1 MRIGIEFAKTG
12 PAKFISHLDLQR
24 AFSRAIRRSGQPVK
38 LSQGFN
44 PHYIVSFASALALGT
59 ESESECVEMATT
71 KEVSVE
77 TFLAEL
83 HKALPPGLRAK
94 RAVRLGDK
102 APKLM
107 AAVRE
112 AEYTVFIQ
120 NADLEKINF
129 AVCDIIS
136 QTEIN
141 AVKMSKGKQKSFN
154 MRSMIISL
162 KLDGDVLR
170 MRLAAAPTG
179 SLKPDYVIDELKKRA
194 GAFSCRI
201 VRTGLFTHVDDK
213 AMDLLT
219 ACKSVE

>member
-12 PAKFISHLDLQR
+12 AAKFISHLDLQR

-44 PHYIVSFASALALGT
+44 PHYIMSFASALALGT
-59 ESESECVEMATT
+59 ESECECVEIATT
-71 KEVSVE
+71 IEVPVD

-112 AEYTVFIQ
+112 AEYSVFLQ

-141 AVKMSKGKQKSFN
+141 AVKMSKGKKKLFD

-162 KLDGDVLR
+162 NMDQDILR

-179 SLKPDYVIDELKKRA
+179 SLKPGYVIDELKKRV
-194 GAFSCRI
+194 GDFSYRI
-201 VRTGLFTHVDDK
+201 VRTGLFTYTDDK

-219 ACKSVE
+219 ACKSDE